1 MANCSTDFLFNSMLL
16 NWLLFNWIFVEK
28 FCSKVHVELV
38 LGELTWKGVLQLPS
52 QFRLQRCIFFSYRT
66 EGLYQENPFHKANL
80 LSLLFF
86 LTGGKMCSFWKEE
99 IGETKF
105 LSKAGWIAIK
115 FIWSCSAD
123 IGGQKSDQSNSWV
136 KKEKRSA
143 PRPIERLTGV
153 NWWRQGFVTT
163 TQKVE
168 GSLVYQWYCE

>member
-1 MANCSTDFLFNSMLL
+1 METPLRR
-16 NWLLFNWIFVEK
+16 
-28 FCSKVHVELV
+28 
-38 LGELTWKGVLQLPS
+38 VLQLPS

-86 LTGGKMCSFWKEE
+86 LTGGKICSIWKEE

-143 PRPIERLTGV
+143 PLPIERLTGV
-153 NWWRQGFVTT
+153 N
-163 TQKVE
+163 
-168 GSLVYQWYCE
+168 